1 MFWATRASKLHA
13 AKARQLASPRAQLAQ
28 IRYVPRA
35 LRIVWDAAPGWTAA
49 SLALVA
55 VQGILPVFTVYLTRV
70 VVNALVALVNSG
82 DAAVSLGP
90 AALTIGL
97 MGLALLASELLGS
110 AAGYVRTA
118 LAEQVQDAM
127 NGLIHAQAVALDL
140 SFYES
145 PAYYD
150 QLQRASIDAV
160 DRPLGLLESLSG
172 LLQSAITLAAM
183 AGVLFTFAWW
193 LPLALLAG
201 TLPALWVA
209 LRTTVAFHRWR
220 LRNTGNQ
227 RRLAYY
233 HRGLTSDLLAAEIR
247 LFDLGTHF
255 SQAYGRLRGKLR
267 IERLQLSRQQMA
279 AQAGAGLIG
288 LLTLALG
295 LAWAAWGALQGRF
308 NLGDLAMFYQAMSQ
322 GQRLMR
328 TLLTGMGEIYR
339 NLLFLEDLFAFL
351 DLQPQLADPQRPAPA
366 PAGLRESIRLADVT
380 FCYPDSGRPALD
392 GFDLTIPAGQIV
404 AVVGEN
410 GAGKSTLLKLLC
422 RFYDPQEGAITWDGV
437 ALRDLAQADLRRRIT
452 VLFQQPAP
460 YHETAADNI
469 AFGDLAAR
477 PGREQIEAAA
487 RAAAADEI
495 IGRLPKG
502 YDTVLGRWFGYTELS
517 VGEWQRLAL
526 ARAFVR
532 QADLVILDEPTSA
545 MDSWAEAAWM
555 GRFREL
561 VAGRT
566 ALIITHRFTTAMQ
579 ADIIHVMADGRV
591 VESGSHAELVAQGG
605 RYAASWRAQ
614 MRETGLPNRTGSKE
628 AVVEGV
634 V

>member
-1 MFWATRASKLHA
+1 MFWSTQASKLQD
-13 AKARQLASPRAQLAQ
+13 ARARRLASPRAQLAQ
-28 IRYVPRA
+28 IRHVPRA
-35 LRIVWDAAPGWTAA
+35 LKIVWAAAPGWTAA

-55 VQGILPVFTVYLTRV
+55 VQGVLPVFTVYLTRA
-70 VVNALVALVNSG
+70 VVNALVAVVDSG
-82 DAAVSLGP
+82 GAAASLGP
-90 AALTIGL
+90 AALAIGL
-97 MGLALLASELLGS
+97 MGLVLLASELLGS

-220 LRNTGNQ
+220 LRNTVNQ

-247 LFDLGTHF
+247 LFDLGDHF
-255 SQAYGRLRGKLR
+255 SQAYHRLRGRLRA
-267 IERLQLSRQQMA
+267 ERLQLSRQQMV

-288 LLTLALG
+288 LLTLVLG
-295 LAWAAWGALQGRF
+295 LAWAAWGALRGRF

-351 DLQPQLADPQRPAPA
+351 DLRPQLADPVQPVPAPT
-366 PAGLRESIRLADVT
+366 GLREGVRLADVT
-380 FCYPDSGRPALD
+380 FRYPDSGRPALD

-422 RFYDPQEGAITWDGV
+422 RLYDPQAGAVTWDGV
-437 ALRDLAQADLRRRIT
+437 DLRDLAQADLRRRIT

-460 YHETAADNI
+460 YHDTAADNI
-469 AFGDLAAR
+469 AFGDPSTCSGQALAAR
-477 PGREQIEAAA
+477 PGREQIEQAAA
-487 RAAAADEI
+487 AAAADEI
-495 IGRLPKG
+495 IRRLPDG

-579 ADIIHVMADGRV
+579 ADVIHVMHEGRV
-591 VESGSHAELVAQGG
+591 AESGTHAELVALGG
-605 RYAASWRAQ
+605 RYAASWRSQ
-614 MRETGLPNRTGSKE
+614 MREAGD
-628 AVVEGV
+628 AGV